1 RRCGRYGRW
10 SGAAGSGAGAA
21 LPDRSTRV
29 PGAAPPSGGRRHRRP
44 GGPRPAHLAPAH
56 DPRRGAPGARD
67 CRTPAGG
74 STCRAPAPTRPPR
87 TARGRTHPGRGGR
100 NPRRHAHHPREG
112 ELMATT
118 QATLA
123 PSTPKELK
131 DTLWKAADKLRGS
144 MDASQYKDV
153 VLGLVFLKY
162 VSDAFEERRE
172 AIRAELAGE
181 DEQFIAE
188 TLEEVDEYTGAGVFW
203 VAPEA
208 RWEFI
213 AAHAKGT
220 QAAPGVDRQT
230 VGDLIDSAMGH
241 LGRDNTSLEGTLPR
255 LYGRDNVDQRRLGEL
270 VDLLNSARFT

>member
-1 RRCGRYGRW
+1 PGAGHRPQHAHRPGRCGVHGRGRGRRPRRCHGRPR
-10 SGAAGSGAGAA
+10 AAGPGTDPA
-21 LPDRSTRV
+21 LPHRC
-29 PGAAPPSGGRRHRRP
+29 APRQAPAPVGRRRGHRPSGW
-44 GGPRPAHLAPAH
+44 PRPAHLASAH
-56 DPRRGAPGARD
+56 RPGRRPSRAR
-67 CRTPAGG
+67 RR
-74 STCRAPAPTRPPR
+74 RAATHETTRRPPPTALEPR
-87 TARGRTHPGRGGR
+87 PARGRTHPGRGSG
-100 NPRRHAHHPREG
+100 NPHRRAHHPREG
-112 ELMATT
+112 ELMATK
-118 QATLA
+118 QATSA

-181 DEQFIAE
+181 DEEFLAE

-220 QAAPGVDRQT
+220 QASPGTDRQT
-230 VGDLIDSAMGH
+230 VGDLIDAAMGH

-255 LYGRDNVDQRRLGEL
+255 
-270 VDLLNSARFT
+270 